1 MSGRK
6 RFASDMTYVPDD
18 ISDTDSSSDSD
29 SEYIDDIYSG
39 TDENFS
45 DSSVDSDES
54 ENSFSIQNARQWCKI
69 DMQNIPPAPASFP
82 FIGNPGRNFT
92 MADDATVLDY
102 FELFLTMLCCK

>member
-1 MSGRK
+1 MFGRK
-6 RFASDMTYVPDD
+6 RFGSDMTYVPDD

-69 DMQNIPPAPASFP
+69 DMQKIFHQLLLHFLLLAIPDQISLWQMMQLFW
-82 FIGNPGRNFT
+82 IILNF
-92 MADDATVLDY
+92 
-102 FELFLTMLCCK
+102 F